1 MRNTRN
7 FGTYLFNGICSNGPE
22 VGIVPH
28 KLLLETSL
36 KIKGMFRLF
45 ESTHIHVMLTTY
57 IKTNVTY
64 TTFRLVIAMSSLG
77 IGPVSRLSL
86 SRLQKKMIRN
96 MQMLNKL

>member
-1 MRNTRN
+1 
-7 FGTYLFNGICSNGPE
+7 
-22 VGIVPH
+22 
-28 KLLLETSL
+28 
-36 KIKGMFRLF
+36 
-45 ESTHIHVMLTTY
+45 MLTY